1 MKMIE
6 KYERDLPALTNYDL
20 ETLID
25 IFQTEL
31 RVRQEESDKIRR
43 QYQDELD
50 QLLTAMEDDGYYITT
65 PDNPVG
71 LTDYVVEKIKEY

>member
-1 MKMIE
+1 MIE
-6 KYERDLPALTNYDL
+6 KYERDLPALTNDDL

-31 RVRQEESDKIRR
+31 QVRQEESDKIRR

-65 PDNPVG
+65 PDNPAG
-71 LTDYVVEKIKEY
+71 LTDYIVEKIKEY